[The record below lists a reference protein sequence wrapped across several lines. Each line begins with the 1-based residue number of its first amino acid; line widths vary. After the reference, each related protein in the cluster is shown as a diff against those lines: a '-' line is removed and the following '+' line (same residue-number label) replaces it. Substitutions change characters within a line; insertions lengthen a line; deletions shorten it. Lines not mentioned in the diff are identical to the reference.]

1 MKNYSEMTDFEIN
14 CLVAE
19 ATGHRPLISQYG
31 WKGSQEGDYTAVV
44 AIGPNGAGT
53 FDWCNSPGCA
63 WEIILKSRISIL
75 WIESTGIWC
84 ANAGGLVE
92 ANYWGWDECPEVYF
106 ENKNPLR
113 AAMIV
118 FLLMQEK
125 KREKTV

>member
-31 WKGSQEGDYTAVV
+31 WKGSQEGDHKAVI
-44 AIGPNGAGT
+44 AIGPNGAGS
-53 FDWCNSPGCA
+53 FDWCNDPVDA
-63 WEIILKSRISIL
+63 WDIISKNRIGVIPAKQSGE
-75 WIESTGIWC
+75 WRAAHRKVDDSTPQHLIQ
-84 ANAGGLVE
+84 NS
-92 ANYWGWDECPEVYF
+92 
-106 ENKNPLR
+106 NPFR

-125 KREKTV
+125 KSEKTV